1 MATVKNKL
9 SANFGSCLRLF
20 NSYFFFVSWSY
31 FVFCQVG
38 WIHFDSIQSFNKC
51 LPAQVFFFI
60 NWNPNIISK
69 HQKYKHSRMN
79 VTEKLINFLF
89 TDLIF
94 ICQQRNRGTECVEW
108 FSQHLKNEKLQR
120 SMKQMINKNLNARRW
135 FKCST
140 RYRQTFIKAA
150 TY

>member
-9 SANFGSCLRLF
+9 SANSGSCLRLF

-38 WIHFDSIQSFNKC
+38 WILFASIQSFDKC
-51 LPAQVFFFI
+51 LLAQDFFLSTEI
-60 NWNPNIISK
+60 LISYLTIK
-69 HQKYKHSRMN
+69 KYKHSRMN